1 MYTALADP
9 SYVNA
14 TIKYDSLDSN
24 SGRSAFLSVEF
35 IQLFSWHVSMNN
47 DITLKRNLTVTEA
60 FMGTNIAVDIE
71 RTIIDES
78 CEVQVCSICKG
89 SKCVQ
94 AKSKDFFDPILIQ
107 TIIAPCPACV
117 GLGIVTYNGCNT
129 FKIVKEHIN
138 VAFPRGCRP
147 GYEMVLKSS
156 GNAYFQ
162 DNNFLMGDLRVI
174 IQSVEND
181 NFIVNKDH
189 VSLTLLL
196 TPHEAVNGFI
206 YETLY
211 ISDEILRVE
220 RTNKITIPGS
230 EIRLQGLGLPLFS
243 AANISTVNLQREHRD
258 DLIIHF
264 ELEEDIDDENDEI
277 NENQIT
283 PSGSG
288 ILELNSQ
295 EIFDN
300 IIEKMN
306 KKRENRVLRNM
317 LLFLMKQNAPTTSY

>member
-24 SGRSAFLSVEF
+24 PGRSAFLSVEF

-117 GLGIVTYNGCNT
+117 GLGLVTYNGCNT
-129 FKIVKEHIN
+129 FKIVKAI
-138 VAFPRGCRP
+138 VT
-147 GYEMVLKSS
+147 
-156 GNAYFQ
+156 
-162 DNNFLMGDLRVI
+162 NFHQP
-174 IQSVEND
+174 QS
-181 NFIVNKDH
+181 
-189 VSLTLLL
+189 TLLL
-196 TPHEAVNGFI
+196 LIAAAVGKDWKKI
-206 YETLY
+206 YEYALQNDFRFL
-211 ISDEILRVE
+211 SFGD
-220 RTNKITIPGS
+220 GS
-230 EIRLQGLGLPLFS
+230 
-243 AANISTVNLQREHRD
+243 
-258 DLIIHF
+258 
-264 ELEEDIDDENDEI
+264 
-277 NENQIT
+277 
-283 PSGSG
+283 
-288 ILELNSQ
+288 
-295 EIFDN
+295 
-300 IIEKMN
+300 
-306 KKRENRVLRNM
+306 
-317 LLFLMKQNAPTTSY
+317 LLFIAE